1 MPAGGL
7 LIGAGAEAF
16 NIAESLYKDN
26 QAKKALNKLNE
37 TPISEVSVSPE
48 LQNSYGRSESM
59 SKYGFSPE
67 ETVAF
72 NQNLSRTQNTQFQ
85 AAKDIGGGQLSSTI
99 NNMDNASNINAI
111 NNFAAK
117 GAGLQLEKIQYADE
131 LAGQI
136 QNIKDRKV
144 EDARNRRMTLES
156 QYGGAIKQQQENI
169 SQGIGSI
176 AALEAQYGTSVQEQ
190 NNFNKLYPDSNNTP
204 DLSGLDIPIYR

>member
-1 MPAGGL
+1 MPAGGAA
-7 LIGAGAEAF
+7 IGAAGELF
-16 NIAESLYKDN
+16 NIGQSLYKDS

-37 TPISEVSVSPE
+37 TPISEISVSPE
-48 LQNSYGRSESM
+48 LQNSYGRAESM

-67 ETVAF
+67 ETAAF
-72 NQNLSRTQNTQFQ
+72 NQNLARSQSTQFQ
-85 AAKDIGGGQLSSTI
+85 NAKDIGGGQLSGAI
-99 NNMDNASNINAI
+99 NSLDNANNIGAI

-117 GAGLQLEKIQYADE
+117 GTGLQLEKIQHADE

-144 EDARNRRMTLES
+144 EDARNRRTMLEQ

-176 AALEAQYGTSVQEQ
+176 AAIGAQYGTSVQDQ
-190 NNFNKLYPDSNNTP
+190 NNFNKLYPDTNSTP
-204 DLSGLDIPIYR
+204 NLSGLDIPTYR